1 MIVTAKQR
9 LDREAEFP
17 GKQLEIPIILKD
29 SGGLQS
35 ERSVYIIIGDENDNP
50 MRDGEMTI
58 FVNSYLGRLGKT
70 MIGRVYVE
78 DKDDWDLPDKVF
90 SWAPGK
96 SLPGFSLAVNGE

>member
-35 ERSVYIIIGDENDNP
+35 ERSVYIIIGDEVIYI
-50 MRDGEMTI
+50 E
-58 FVNSYLGRLGKT
+58 
-70 MIGRVYVE
+70 
-78 DKDDWDLPDKVF
+78 
-90 SWAPGK
+90 
-96 SLPGFSLAVNGE
+96 